1 MRSFANLAEFTGA
14 IGEHLGYSEWLDVT
28 QENVDRFAAATG
40 DLQWIHVDPE
50 RAATGPYGGTIAHG
64 YMTLGLLPA
73 MMRAIFEIRDVTMGV
88 NFGLDKV
95 RFPHPIRVGARV
107 RGGAKVTGVRETPMG
122 HLAAVRM
129 TVEVEGDPRAACVAD
144 TLSLFIAKPEPAAP
158 SEPAVASVASAASAA
173 SEPAVSVGQ
182 EGS

>member
-14 IGEHLGYSEWLDVT
+14 IGEHLGYSEWLEVT

-95 RFPHPIRVGARV
+95 RFPHPIKVGARV
-107 RGGAKVTGVRETPMG
+107 RGGAKVTSVRETPVG

-144 TLSLFIAKPEPAAP
+144 TLSLFIAQPEPE
-158 SEPAVASVASAASAA
+158 SEPAVASGSAGSTGSAGSA
-173 SEPAVSVGQ
+173 GQ

>member
-1 MRSFANLAEFTGA
+1 MRSFATLAEFTEA
-14 IGEHLGYSEWLDVT
+14 TGEHLGYSEWLEVT
-28 QENVDRFAAATG
+28 QDSVDRFAGATG

-50 RAATGPYGGTIAHG
+50 RAATGPFGATIVHG

-73 MMRAIFEIRDVTMGV
+73 MMRAIFEIEDVTMGV

-95 RFPHPIRVGARV
+95 RFPHPVKVGTRV
-107 RGGAKVTGVRETPMG
+107 RGGARVTSVRETPMG

-129 TVEVEGDPRAACVAD
+129 TVEIEGEPRAACVAD
-144 TLSLFIAKPEPAAP
+144 TLSLFLAHPN
-158 SEPAVASVASAASAA
+158 PAV
-173 SEPAVSVGQ
+173 Q

>member
-1 MRSFANLAEFTGA
+1 MRSFATLAEFTEA
-14 IGEHLGYSEWLDVT
+14 TGEHLGYSDWLEVT
-28 QENVDRFAAATG
+28 QDNVDRFAGATG

-50 RAATGPYGGTIAHG
+50 RAATGPFGATIVHG

-73 MMRAIFEIRDVTMGV
+73 MMRAIFEIEDVTMGV

-95 RFPHPIRVGARV
+95 RFPHPVKVGARV
-107 RGGAKVTGVRETPMG
+107 RGGARVTSVRETPVG

-129 TVEVEGDPRAACVAD
+129 TVEIEGESRAACVAD
-144 TLSLFIAKPEPAAP
+144 TLSLFLADPTP
-158 SEPAVASVASAASAA
+158 VD
-173 SEPAVSVGQ
+173 Q